1 MSDPNY
7 LRTMRDAIRRLIY
20 WKWFGVLNS
29 AVVLALLFIVLA
41 RRMDGVDLAKILPK
55 VELGWLLLALVMGF
69 ATVVVASFRTND
81 IFTRELGRPLGLVSV
96 VRLQFVALFM
106 TFAMP
111 ISVAADVARV
121 GMFRMRYGLGFEL
134 CTRAIIF
141 DRIVGAL
148 GIVLVGVLT
157 AGLQL
162 LLFDEPRFL
171 VVFQLVML
179 AGAIAFISVLAALAR
194 WRIEMSREPL
204 QLAAAWMSALGKRFR
219 EPDFV
224 VRQSAFMLLYVAGV
238 CATMLLLSWGLGFA
252 VSLLLLI
259 AFTPVILFVNNLPFL
274 YAGWGGRELITV
286 VTLSQIGGMQADSAL
301 VLSVSY
307 GLVMLV
313 VALPGAVFWMVRPTF
328 RKAVKS
334 GPFSDQPFEQS
345 AS

>member
-252 VSLLLLI
+252 VS
-259 AFTPVILFVNNLPFL
+259 
-274 YAGWGGRELITV
+274 GGRELITV

-334 GPFSDQPFEQS
+334 GPFSDQPFEHS
-345 AS
+345 AG